1 MPEARLA
8 SGDGDSNADVR
19 DVLTDK
25 QRRKAERKAEKRK
38 RREAEA
44 SHATPEDVSSA
55 IQEQAEEDGA
65 ERAER
70 TSKKEK
76 KRRERKEQAPVDQS
90 KNNDDSTTEKRHGH
104 DTPSDPVPEPRK
116 KSKKGHKKER
126 S

>member
-76 KRRERKEQAPVDQS
+76 KRRERKEQAPVD
-90 KNNDDSTTEKRHGH
+90 
-104 DTPSDPVPEPRK
+104 
-116 KSKKGHKKER
+116 
-126 S
+126 